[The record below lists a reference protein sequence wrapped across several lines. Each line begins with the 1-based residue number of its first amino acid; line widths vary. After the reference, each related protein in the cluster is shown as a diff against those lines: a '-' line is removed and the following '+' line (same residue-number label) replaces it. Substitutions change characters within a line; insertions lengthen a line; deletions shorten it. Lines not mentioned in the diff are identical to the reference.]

1 MMKADTQIKNDVE
14 AELEWDPAI
23 NAAAVAVTVR
33 GGIVTLGG
41 HLASHSEKV
50 AAEAAAQRVSGVRGV
65 AVEIEVDLPESSIRS
80 DTEIA
85 GAATEALAWHNLVP
99 GDQIKVRVEK
109 GHVLLTGDVEW
120 RYQRDA
126 AEEAVRH
133 LCGVRSVNNSIQIMH
148 RATPANVQAKI
159 ESALKRSAHVEAKA
173 IKVEIQDGN
182 VILEG
187 CVPSA
192 AIRKI
197 VADAAWAAPG
207 VRSVVERLE
216 IAP

>member
-1 MMKADTQIKNDVE
+1 MKTDTQIKMDVE

-33 GGIVTLGG
+33 AGIVTLGG
-41 HLASHSEKV
+41 HLASLSEKV

-65 AVEIEVDLPESSIRS
+65 AVEIEVDLPGSSVRS
-80 DTEIA
+80 DAEIA
-85 GAATEALAWHNLVP
+85 AAATEALAWHNLVP
-99 GDQIKVRVEK
+99 GDQIKVLVEK
-109 GHVLLTGDVEW
+109 GHILMTGEVEW
-120 RYQRDA
+120 RYQRTA

-133 LCGVRSVNNSIQIMH
+133 LCGVRGVTNSIQIVH
-148 RATPANVQAKI
+148 SATPTNVQAKI
-159 ESALKRSAHVEAKA
+159 ESALKRSAHVEAQA
-173 IKVEIQDGN
+173 IKVEVKDGN
-182 VILEG
+182 VVLEG
-187 CVPSA
+187 RVPSA

-207 VRSVVERLE
+207 VRSVVEHLD